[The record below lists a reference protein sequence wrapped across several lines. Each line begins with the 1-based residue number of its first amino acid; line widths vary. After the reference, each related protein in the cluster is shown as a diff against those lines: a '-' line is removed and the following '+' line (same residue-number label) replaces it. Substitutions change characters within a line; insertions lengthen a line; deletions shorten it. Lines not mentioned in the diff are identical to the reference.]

1 MEQGNPNKVS
11 AIVDEIV
18 RNNAMFKLKSPIER
32 DKEKYSMEKSINTAL
47 SELNETGKELVLEEL
62 AVNPDE
68 KFKGFIDNAGNI
80 DISGIL
86 KFTSAVVKVKI
97 EEAQREGI
105 NLRKDG
111 PGIVNGTN
119 FKPEDVIA
127 MAAIGEMIS
136 NYENLTDK
144 QKASLFNEK
153 IYMAMSN
160 EDRRR
165 LNDKVYEEASKKDLS
180 DKERRKVERLRR
192 ETLINEA
199 YLDIIEKNPNLSFEQ
214 ISAEI
219 ERRHPELSEKEIRE
233 QCKKYHRD
241 DRTSQENSN
250 AAKKSTYE
258 NTTSIT
264 AITVKHQYNNLVKK
278 GLVREAEEYI
288 LSYKDEIPEIDRYY
302 HKMKESGAI
311 TIEQDTGNDLE
322 TQTVQLEAR
331 EDNVSNEDK
340 NNALAEFKNEAQT
353 INNALEEKKI
363 DIQNEIIAQLT
374 TIYEKEGQTI
384 EDKNI
389 AISIYADFLKEI
401 DEEVI
406 ADFKNKSEDELID
419 FMKKYFEDFKD
430 NMSSNS
436 FEILQGLAQNTFG
449 GNLYK
454 LLTNKQMLEEVL
466 LPTLNSEMERLGSSQ
481 ELEVVTAQEKSK
493 NEEDVTPITDT
504 DVEQGVRQGTLK
516 QEDLIVDTASVRTAQ
531 NEEEGRVNVE
541 ILNTEQAE
549 QGVNSKPFKNV
560 SAFMGIIGDEK
571 DNVAESDLEETL
583 AELETAAQ
591 MIEQDLQV
599 TQGNIG
605 NPQTNLNQEQTIKED
620 EGIEQ

>member
-86 KFTSAVVKVKI
+86 KFTSAVVKAKI

-127 MAAIGEMIS
+127 MAGIGEMIS

-153 IYMAMSN
+153 NYMAMSN

-340 NNALAEFKNEAQT
+340 NNAAIGLSEIEGETQLYQENKLINESDSKKIFEQIPREMIDVYMSTLKSFDSEDINTLKRKDINSVGMIKKYLNEDGVPLEIADILSNIDFGGHIFEFLED
-353 INNALEEKKI
+353 EEKRN
-363 DIQNEIIAQLT
+363 Q
-374 TIYEKEGQTI
+374 
-384 EDKNI
+384 
-389 AISIYADFLKEI
+389 F
-401 DEEVI
+401 
-406 ADFKNKSEDELID
+406 
-419 FMKKYFEDFKD
+419 FE
-430 NMSSNS
+430 
-436 FEILQGLAQNTFG
+436 
-449 GNLYK
+449 
-454 LLTNKQMLEEVL
+454 
-466 LPTLNSEMERLGSSQ
+466 
-481 ELEVVTAQEKSK
+481 ELEQIKGRIAQEKSK

-541 ILNTEQAE
+541 ILNAEQAE
-549 QGVNSKPFKNV
+549 QGENSKPLKNV

-583 AELETAAQ
+583 AELETVAQ
-591 MIEQDLQV
+591 MIEQDLQA